1 MRLGWF
7 DFRKF
12 DIAEY
17 EHYEKIE
24 NGDLNWVIPGRLLA
38 FSSPYDSGK
47 DDSGVPSPPRRTC
60 SSRPKTTCPSSR
72 SWA

>member
-17 EHYEKIE
+17 EHYEKME
-24 NGDLNWVIPGRLLA
+24 NGDLNWVIPGKLLA

-47 DDSGVPSPPRRTC
+47 DDSGV
-60 SSRPKTTCPSSR
+60 
-72 SWA
+72 